1 MTAELISFKMEKKKR
16 AKNLGLCQ
24 HGFHK
29 WEVDQKK
36 QFDPKEGKLV
46 TVYKC
51 SKCPAKKV
59 KAI

>member
-1 MTAELISFKMEKKKR
+1 MTADLISFKKEKKKR

-29 WEVDQKK
+29 WKIYQEK
-36 QFDPKEGKLV
+36 QFDSKQGKLV
-46 TVYKC
+46 TLYKC
-51 SKCPAKKV
+51 SNCPATKT